1 MFQFQIKQMYCRLLL
16 IYTRCDWL

>member
-1 MFQFQIKQMYCRLLL
+1 MYFRLLL

>member
-1 MFQFQIKQMYCRLLL
+1 MYCCLWL

>member
-1 MFQFQIKQMYCRLLL
+1 MFCRLLL

>member
-1 MFQFQIKQMYCRLLL
+1 MHCCLRS

>member
-1 MFQFQIKQMYCRLLL
+1 MYCGLLL

>member
-1 MFQFQIKQMYCRLLL
+1 MYCRLLL